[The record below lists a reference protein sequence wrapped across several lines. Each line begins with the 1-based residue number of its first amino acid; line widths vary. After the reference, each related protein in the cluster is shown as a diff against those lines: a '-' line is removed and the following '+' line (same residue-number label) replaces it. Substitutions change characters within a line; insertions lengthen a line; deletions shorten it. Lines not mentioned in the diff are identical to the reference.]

1 MFVFWAFRDKYDIDN
16 QQRAIFLSHP
26 PRQKAID
33 NQQRAVFLSH
43 SPRQKAMSPLR
54 GLAFRAV
61 FRLNRPPLK
70 EERLNIKI
78 TKFKR

>member
-70 EERLNIKI
+70 EESLNIKI
-78 TKFKR
+78 PKFKR